1 MASLLF
7 KLNNVPNDEADE
19 VRALLTEHKIPF
31 YETNAGFFRV
41 GLDAIW
47 LHDSTQLEM
56 AKQLLK
62 DYQQKRTESQRTIY
76 QESLQKGDVETFLQR
91 MLNQPIRVFAAIV
104 AVLFVLTLTLVPFL
118 FL

>member
-7 KLNNVPNDEADE
+7 KLNNVPDDEAEE
-19 VRALLTEHKIPF
+19 VRALLTEHQIPF

-47 LHDSTQLEM
+47 LHDSSQLET

-62 DYQQKRTESQRTIY
+62 DYQQKRTELQRGLY
-76 QESLQKGDVETFLQR
+76 QESLQKGEVETIWQR
-91 MLNQPIRVFAAIV
+91 MCNQPIRFLAAIL
-104 AVLFVLTLTLVPFL
+104 AVLFVLTITLVPFL